1 MQLILRRAKPR
12 NLFGKSNLS
21 ESTPFAENS
30 EIAMEKEDDMK
41 MSEG

>member
-1 MQLILRRAKPR
+1 MKLILDRAKPR

-21 ESTPFAENS
+21 ASTPFEENS
-30 EIAMEKEDDMK
+30 EIAMDKEDDMK